1 MTSIAPSSIMEIL
14 VCTGMINHISRVVEG
29 EVRHMSD
36 ILIPIL
42 SLTAAFDV
50 LEAKGI
56 ALRSESNDGMD
67 FKSSRTSDG
76 KLDTSLID

>member
-1 MTSIAPSSIMEIL
+1 
-14 VCTGMINHISRVVEG
+14 
-29 EVRHMSD
+29 MSD
-36 ILIPIL
+36 ILTPIL
-42 SLTAAFDV
+42 TLTAAFDV

-56 ALRSESNDGMD
+56 ALRSESNEGMD